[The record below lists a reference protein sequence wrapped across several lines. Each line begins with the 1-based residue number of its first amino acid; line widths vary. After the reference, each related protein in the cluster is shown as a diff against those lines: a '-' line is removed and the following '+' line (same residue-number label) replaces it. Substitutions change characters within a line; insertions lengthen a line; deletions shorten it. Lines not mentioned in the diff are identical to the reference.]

1 MIKKPTNLLRIGNIL
16 FDLSP
21 KCGSN
26 SVMSSILHDKKLRS
40 ASHLDP
46 RSYWNYHDKHA
57 VNEIHPKDITIKVVR
72 NPYNRIVSSFYH
84 FLKSSKLQNMTFI
97 QFLEKTKIMH
107 ESNFNLQ
114 ESEGL
119 FSNIN
124 QKYFEMFFLQTNADD
139 IKFDHIIKLENF
151 NEEILKINKFYNTSF
166 KPILKKL
173 NNRKKTEQVLD
184 IEYPTTKFN
193 KFQGRLPADYR
204 LMYNDRSIEL
214 VEEIYGEDI
223 DNFNYTRFKL

>member
-1 MIKKPTNLLRIGNIL
+1 
-16 FDLSP
+16 
-21 KCGSN
+21 
-26 SVMSSILHDKKLRS
+26 
-40 ASHLDP
+40 
-46 RSYWNYHDKHA
+46 
-57 VNEIHPKDITIKVVR
+57 
-72 NPYNRIVSSFYH
+72 
-84 FLKSSKLQNMTFI
+84 
-97 QFLEKTKIMH
+97 
-107 ESNFNLQ
+107 
-114 ESEGL
+114 
-119 FSNIN
+119 
-124 QKYFEMFFLQTNADD
+124 MFFLQTNADD